1 MDWKGLI
8 GTFFTR
14 VCNLSTLCFSH
25 YYSIV
30 TGVLPCLSSTAHGP
44 NKCVLVSDIKITADL
59 TSFGVWGLLELG
71 NVLHQPWAVDSWQW
85 MDDYEGVIPPRQEA
99 GWEVYFINVLMAL
112 SDNTRIHAVKCT
124 YTLHSRGITSR
135 SKDMLHIHS
144 WNITKKPYTQWK
156 LKAHNTHTLTVHSR
170 LGHSTLW
177 ILLFGDRFNICCTI
191 HTYRRVLGRIVVSR
205 LAARMKFFECIL
217 HSTVQ
222 GAPSLA
228 AEQHHR

>member
-85 MDDYEGVIPPRQEA
+85 MDDYERTKGFSKATPSCSLVSGQGDPSQEM
-99 GWEVYFINVLMAL
+99 YFGGFWFAL
-112 SDNTRIHAVKCT
+112 SQQCSTAAVRIDKIDYSHMHITTTRDVTCPQ
-124 YTLHSRGITSR
+124 YL
-135 SKDMLHIHS
+135 
-144 WNITKKPYTQWK
+144 
-156 LKAHNTHTLTVHSR
+156 
-170 LGHSTLW
+170 
-177 ILLFGDRFNICCTI
+177 
-191 HTYRRVLGRIVVSR
+191 
-205 LAARMKFFECIL
+205 
-217 HSTVQ
+217 
-222 GAPSLA
+222 
-228 AEQHHR
+228 